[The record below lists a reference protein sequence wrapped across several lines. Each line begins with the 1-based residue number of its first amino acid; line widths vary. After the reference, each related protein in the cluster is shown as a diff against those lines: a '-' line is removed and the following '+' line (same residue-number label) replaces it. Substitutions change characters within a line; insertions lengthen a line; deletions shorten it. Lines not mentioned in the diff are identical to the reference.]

1 MNELLYRNSLPHAAL
16 SFLAWLYVRF
26 MALTSKISI
35 KGDGTLPG
43 IYTIW
48 HRQEVIMIYA
58 QRGRGLVGLISKSR
72 DGEYMARILRR
83 SGFNF
88 VRGSTT
94 SGGFLS
100 LRSLIKA
107 ARGGYSLAI
116 TPDGPK
122 GPVFKVQPGAIY
134 LAQKAGIPVIP
145 CASAYSK
152 KKILRSWDKYQFPLP
167 FGRIQVVYGAPFPV
181 AETDDV
187 PAKAAELEN
196 VLNALTGEAERL
208 LAGNPG

>member
-1 MNELLYRNSLPHAAL
+1 
-16 SFLAWLYVRF
+16 
-26 MALTSKISI
+26 
-35 KGDGTLPG
+35 
-43 IYTIW
+43 
-48 HRQEVIMIYA
+48 MIYA
-58 QRGRGLVGLISKSR
+58 QRGRGLVGLVSKSK
-72 DGEYMARILRR
+72 DGEYMARILKAF
-83 SGFNF
+83 GFNF
-88 VRGSTT
+88 VRGSTS

-107 ARGGYSLAI
+107 ARDGFSLAI

-145 CASAYSK
+145 CGSAYSK
-152 KKILRSWDKYQFPLP
+152 KKVLRNWDKYQFPLP

-187 PAKAAELEN
+187 AAKAVELEN
-196 VLNALTGEAERL
+196 VLNALTAEAERL
-208 LAGNPG
+208 VAGA

>member
-1 MNELLYRNSLPHAAL
+1 MNELLYKNSLPHTLL
-16 SFLAWLYVRF
+16 SGVASLYVHLL
-26 MALTSKISI
+26 ALTSKISV
-35 KGDGTLPG
+35 KGDGTQKG

-58 QRGRGLVGLISKSR
+58 QRGRGLVGLISKSK
-72 DGEYMARILRR
+72 DGEYMARILKRF
-83 SGFNF
+83 GFNF
-88 VRGSTT
+88 VRGSTS

-107 ARGGYSLAI
+107 ARGGFSLAI

-145 CASAYSK
+145 CASAYSGR
-152 KKILRSWDKYQFPLP
+152 RSCATGTSTSSPP

-187 PAKAAELEN
+187 PAKAVELEN
-196 VLNALTGEAERL
+196 VLNALTAEAEQL
-208 LAGNPG
+208 LAESLG

>member
-1 MNELLYRNSLPHAAL
+1 MNELLYKNSIPHSLL
-16 SFLAWLYVRF
+16 SGLAWLYVRF
-26 MALTSKISI
+26 MALTSRVSI
-35 KGDGTLPG
+35 KGDGTLTG

-48 HRQEVIMIYA
+48 HRQEVIMTYA
-58 QRGRGLVGLISKSR
+58 QRGRNLVGLVSKSK
-72 DGEYMARILRR
+72 DGEYMARILMRF
-83 SGFNF
+83 GFSF

-107 ARGGYSLAI
+107 ARAGYSLAI

-145 CASAYSK
+145 CASAYTK

-167 FGRIQVVYGAPFPV
+167 FGRVQVVYGAPFYV
-181 AETDDV
+181 AETDDI
-187 PAKAAELEN
+187 PAKAIELEN
-196 VLNALTGEAERL
+196 VLNALTAEAEDL
-208 LAGNPG
+208 LLKSA